1 MSKINNAAAL
11 KRSAN
16 VTKLI
21 NNRIIPPSTAPSL
34 LNLNNNLNLIKKPTV
49 NAAANNV
56 ANIAAKNAANIA
68 AKNAPASQSN
78 KTVIILVLVGI
89 GLMALLGL
97 IAFSLQLVN
106 DGKIRTMEGK
116 LAKQAEQNKKLNAQS
131 SSAGSIAAT
140 NMKRGDQGPP
150 GIQGPPGP
158 TGGVHAAAGPL
169 LCVGQRKVAT
179 PTVGVSDASIIYLDD
194 RRYTPIQY
202 WTLRNNP
209 DGTVSVVNKFTG
221 NCMTTNNLKDVFS
234 DKCKNPVPL
243 NQKFNW
249 GPNMQLSSADIQ
261 NFCVSVKSNYPM
273 SNNNMNRYDLD
284 NMTEKPDSNKGAVT
298 KLLLEQC
305 ADGQKLD
312 QTWWV
317 GN

>member
-1 MSKINNAAAL
+1 MD
-11 KRSAN
+11 
-16 VTKLI
+16 
-21 NNRIIPPSTAPSL
+21 
-34 LNLNNNLNLIKKPTV
+34 
-49 NAAANNV
+49 NNV
-56 ANIAAKNAANIA
+56 KLLCARMKIVFI
-68 AKNAPASQSN
+68 SLG
-78 KTVIILVLVGI
+78 VILVI
-89 GLMALLGL
+89 SILGL
-97 IAFSLQLVN
+97 VAFSMQMIN
-106 DGKIRTMEGK
+106 DGKVNKMNKRVE
-116 LAKQAEQNKKLNAQS
+116 AQEEQNKKLTAKQN
-131 SSAGSIAAT
+131 SAGSIAAT

-150 GIQGPPGP
+150 GIPGPPGP

-221 NCMTTNNLKDVFS
+221 NCMTTNNLNAVFS
-234 DKCKNPVPL
+234 DTCKNPVPL

-249 GPNMQLSSADIQ
+249 KPNMQLSSAEIQ
-261 NFCVSVKSNYPM
+261 NFCVSVENKFPM
-273 SNNNMNRYDLD
+273 SNENMNRYDLD
-284 NMTEKPDSNKGAVT
+284 NMTEKTDSNKGVVS
-298 KLLLEQC
+298 KLLLKQC
-305 ADGQKLD
+305 GSTNDAN

>member
-1 MSKINNAAAL
+1 MNKNNNIATPL
-11 KRSAN
+11 
-16 VTKLI
+16 L
-21 NNRIIPPSTAPSL
+21 STAEKAAS
-34 LNLNNNLNLIKKPTV
+34 K
-49 NAAANNV
+49 AAANN
-56 ANIAAKNAANIA
+56 AAKAAANNAANVANNA
-68 AKNAPASQSN
+68 AKAAEKTVLRKIDKIFIGVLIGILILAILGLVAFSMQQSN
-78 KTVIILVLVGI
+78 DGRVTSLNNKITV
-89 GLMALLGL
+89 
-97 IAFSLQLVN
+97 Q
-106 DGKIRTMEGK
+106 EGEIK
-116 LAKQAEQNKKLNAQS
+116 DLNAKINS
-131 SSAGSIAAT
+131 SGSIAAT

-209 DGTVSVVNKFTG
+209 DGTVSVINKFTG
-221 NCMTTNNLKDVFS
+221 NCMTTNNADAVFS

-249 GPNMQLSSADIQ
+249 GPNMQLSSADKQ
-261 NFCVSVKSNYPM
+261 NFCVSVDSKYPM
-273 SNNNMNRYDLD
+273 SNENMNKYDLD
-284 NMTEKPDSNKGAVT
+284 NMTEKPDSNKGVVS
-298 KLLLEQC
+298 KLLLKKC
-305 ADGQKLD
+305 GDTNDAN
-312 QTWWV
+312 QTWWA

>member
-1 MSKINNAAAL
+1 MNKNNNITTPLLTNAERAAAKAANNAARLA
-11 KRSAN
+11 AG
-16 VTKLI
+16 
-21 NNRIIPPSTAPSL
+21 
-34 LNLNNNLNLIKKPTV
+34 
-49 NAAANNV
+49 NAAG
-56 ANIAAKNAANIA
+56 NAANSA
-68 AKNAPASQSN
+68 AKVAE
-78 KTVIILVLVGI
+78 KTVLRKIDKIFIGVLIGILILAV
-89 GLMALLGL
+89 LGL
-97 IAFSLQLVN
+97 VAFSMQQAN
-106 DGKIRTMEGK
+106 DGRVNS
-116 LAKQAEQNKKLNAQS
+116 LNKKITTQEGEIKDLNAKINS
-131 SSAGSIAAT
+131 SGSVSAT

-202 WTLRNNP
+202 WSLRNNP

-221 NCMTTNNLKDVFS
+221 NCITTNNEKAVFS
-234 DKCKNPVPL
+234 NKCEDKNVPL

-249 GPNMQLSSADIQ
+249 LPNMQLSSAAMQ
-261 NFCVSVKSNYPM
+261 NFCLSVNSKYPM
-273 SNNNMNRYDLD
+273 SNENMNRYDLD
-284 NMTEKPDSNKGAVT
+284 NMTEKTDSNKGVVS
-298 KLLLEQC
+298 KLLLKKCGEVN
-305 ADGQKLD
+305 DIN

>member
-1 MSKINNAAAL
+1 MSKINNAAL
-11 KRSAN
+11 KRAAI
-16 VTKLI
+16 KI
-21 NNRIIPPSTAPSL
+21 NNNINRSIIPPSTAPSMDL
-34 LNLNNNLNLIKKPTV
+34 INNNSSVITKATV
-49 NAAANNV
+49 NAAN
-56 ANIAAKNAANIA
+56 NAANIA

-97 IAFSLQLVN
+97 VAFSLQMVN
-106 DGKIRTMEGK
+106 DGKMRTMEGK
-116 LAKQAEQNKKLNAQS
+116 LAKQDEQNKKLNAQS

-209 DGTVSVVNKFTG
+209 DGTVSVINKFTG
-221 NCMTTNNLKDVFS
+221 NCMTTNNADAVFS
-234 DKCKNPVPL
+234 DKCKDPVPL

-249 GPNMQLSSADIQ
+249 GPSMQLSSADKQ
-261 NFCVSVKSNYPM
+261 NFCVSVDSKYQM
-273 SNNNMNRYDLD
+273 SNENMNRYNLD
-284 NMTEKPDSNKGAVT
+284 NMKEEDDSNKGVVVS
-298 KLLLEQC
+298 KLLLKKCGEVN
-305 ADGQKLD
+305 DIN

>member
-1 MSKINNAAAL
+1 MSSNIKLKTPLLSNAEKAASKAAANVATNTANNAAASQPS
-11 KRSAN
+11 K
-16 VTKLI
+16 VG
-21 NNRIIPPSTAPSL
+21 IIIFLS
-34 LNLNNNLNLIKKPTV
+34 I
-49 NAAANNV
+49 
-56 ANIAAKNAANIA
+56 
-68 AKNAPASQSN
+68 
-78 KTVIILVLVGI
+78 I

-97 IAFSLQLVN
+97 VAFSMQMVN
-106 DGKIRTMEGK
+106 DGKMKAMNNKVAAQEQQNRN
-116 LAKQAEQNKKLNAQS
+116 LAASQN
-131 SSAGSIAAT
+131 SAGSIAAT

-179 PTVGVSDASIIYLDD
+179 PTVGTSDASIIYLDD

-221 NCMTTNNLKDVFS
+221 NCMTTNNSKAVFS
-234 DKCKNPVPL
+234 DRCRNPVPL

-249 GPNMQLSSADIQ
+249 SPNMQLSSADMQ
-261 NFCVSVKSNYPM
+261 NFCVSVDSKFQM
-273 SNNNMNRYDLD
+273 SNENMNKYDLD
-284 NMTEKPDSNKGAVT
+284 NMTEKPDTNKGVVS
-298 KLLLEQC
+298 KLLLKQC
-305 ADGQKLD
+305 GSTNDAN

>member
-1 MSKINNAAAL
+1 MSNNAFLKKAGKNINNSI
-11 KRSAN
+11 K
-16 VTKLI
+16 KG
-21 NNRIIPPSTAPSL
+21 IIPPASAPPL
-34 LNLNNNLNLIKKPTV
+34 LNINNKLNLIKNPIV
-49 NAAANNV
+49 NAAANT
-56 ANIAAKNAANIA
+56 ANIA
-68 AKNAPASQSN
+68 AKNAPTSQPS
-78 KTVIILVLVGI
+78 KAGIIIVLSII

-97 IAFSLQLVN
+97 VAFSLQMIN
-106 DGKIRTMEGK
+106 DGKIKTMNNKVAAQE
-116 LAKQAEQNKKLNAQS
+116 EQNKNLAAKQN
-131 SSAGSIAAT
+131 SAGSIAAT

-169 LCVGQRKVAT
+169 LCVGQKKVAT

-202 WTLRNNP
+202 WTLRNNS

-221 NCMTTNNLKDVFS
+221 NCMTTNNLNAVFS
-234 DKCKNPVPL
+234 DTCKNPVPL

-249 GPNMQLSSADIQ
+249 KPNMQLSSVETP
-261 NFCVSVKSNYPM
+261 NFCVSVDSKFPM
-273 SNNNMNRYDLD
+273 SNENMNRYDLD
-284 NMTEKPDSNKGAVT
+284 NMTEKPDSNKGTVS
-298 KLLLEQC
+298 KLLLKKCEEVN
-305 ADGQKLD
+305 DVN

>member
-1 MSKINNAAAL
+1 MSNAFLKKAGKNINN
-11 KRSAN
+11 N
-16 VTKLI
+16 I
-21 NNRIIPPSTAPSL
+21 NKGIIPPASAPPL
-34 LNLNNNLNLIKKPTV
+34 LNINNNLNLIKKPIV
-49 NAAANNV
+49 NAAANV
-56 ANIAAKNAANIA
+56 ATNTAIIA
-68 AKNAPASQSN
+68 AKNAPTSQPS
-78 KTVIILVLVGI
+78 KAGIIIVLSII

-97 IAFSLQLVN
+97 VAFSLQMIN
-106 DGKIRTMEGK
+106 DGKIKTMNNKVAAQE
-116 LAKQAEQNKKLNAQS
+116 EQNKNLAAKQN
-131 SSAGSIAAT
+131 SAGSIAAT

-158 TGGVHAAAGPL
+158 TGGVHAGAGPL

-179 PTVGVSDASIIYLDD
+179 PTVGISDASIIYLDD

-221 NCMTTNNLKDVFS
+221 NCMTTNNSNAVFS

-249 GPNMQLSSADIQ
+249 LPNMQLSSAEIQ
-261 NFCVSVKSNYPM
+261 NFCVSVDSKYPM
-273 SNNNMNRYDLD
+273 SNENMNRYDLD
-284 NMTEKPDSNKGAVT
+284 NMTEKPDSNKGVVS
-298 KLLLEQC
+298 KLLLKQC
-305 ADGQKLD
+305 GSTNDAN

>member
-1 MSKINNAAAL
+1 MSNKNLKTPLLAKAGNNAAKAGITAT
-11 KRSAN
+11 AN
-16 VTKLI
+16 AAKVVGNAGNAANAATTTANAI
-21 NNRIIPPSTAPSL
+21 AVVNSTA
-34 LNLNNNLNLIKKPTV
+34 
-49 NAAANNV
+49 NAAA
-56 ANIAAKNAANIA
+56 
-68 AKNAPASQSN
+68 
-78 KTVIILVLVGI
+78 KTVLTKKDKIFIGVLVGI
-89 GLMALLGL
+89 GIIALIGL
-97 IAFSLQLVN
+97 IGFIMQQAN
-106 DGKIRTMEGK
+106 DGKVNAMNQKVTAQEK
-116 LAKQAEQNKKLNAQS
+116 ENKKLAEQQR
-131 SSAGSIAAT
+131 SAGSIAAT

-179 PTVGVSDASIIYLDD
+179 PTVGISDASIIYLDD

-221 NCMTTNNLKDVFS
+221 NCMTTNNSNAVFS
-234 DKCKNPVPL
+234 DKCKNPLPL

-249 GPNMQLSSADIQ
+249 GPNMQLSSAEIQ
-261 NFCVSVKSNYPM
+261 NFCVSVDSKYPM
-273 SNNNMNRYDLD
+273 SNENMNRYDLD
-284 NMTEKPDSNKGAVT
+284 NMTEKPDSNKGVVS
-298 KLLLEQC
+298 KLLLKKC
-305 ADGQKLD
+305 GDTNDAN

>member
-1 MSKINNAAAL
+1 MSKINNAAL
-11 KRSAN
+11 KRAAI
-16 VTKLI
+16 KI
-21 NNRIIPPSTAPSL
+21 NNNIAKSIIPPSTAPPQ
-34 LNLNNNLNLIKKPTV
+34 LNLNNNLIKKPTV
-49 NAAANNV
+49 NVAAN
-56 ANIAAKNAANIA
+56 NAANIA
-68 AKNAPASQSN
+68 AKNAPASQPN

-97 IAFSLQLVN
+97 IAFSLQMVN
-106 DGKIRTMEGK
+106 DGKMRTMEGK
-116 LAKQAEQNKKLNAQS
+116 LAKQDEQNKDLNAKQN
-131 SSAGSIAAT
+131 SAGSIAAT

-209 DGTVSVVNKFTG
+209 DGTVSVINKFTG
-221 NCMTTNNLKDVFS
+221 NCMTTNNADAVFS

-249 GPNMQLSSADIQ
+249 GPNMQLSSADKQ
-261 NFCVSVKSNYPM
+261 DFCVSVYSKYPM
-273 SNNNMNRYDLD
+273 SNENMNKYDLD
-284 NMTEKPDSNKGAVT
+284 NMTEKPDSNKGVVD
-298 KLLLEQC
+298 KLLLKKCGEVN
-305 ADGQKLD
+305 DIN

>member
-1 MSKINNAAAL
+1 MD
-11 KRSAN
+11 
-16 VTKLI
+16 LI
-21 NNRIIPPSTAPSL
+21 NNNSSVITKA
-34 LNLNNNLNLIKKPTV
+34 TV
-49 NAAANNV
+49 NAAN
-56 ANIAAKNAANIA
+56 NAANIA
-68 AKNAPASQSN
+68 AKNAPASQPN

-97 IAFSLQLVN
+97 IAFSLQMIN
-106 DGKIRTMEGK
+106 DGKMRTMEGK
-116 LAKQAEQNKKLNAQS
+116 LAKQDEQNKKLNAQS

-179 PTVGVSDASIIYLDD
+179 PTTGTSQYSIIYLDD

-209 DGTVSVVNKFTG
+209 DGSVSIVNKFTG
-221 NCMTTNNLKDVFS
+221 NCMTSTNNTTDIFS
-234 DKCKNPVPL
+234 DKCANPVPL
-243 NQKFNW
+243 TQKFIW
-249 GPNMQLSSADIQ
+249 GPNMQLSSVAQNTKCLSIQ
-261 NFCVSVKSNYPM
+261 SDFPM
-273 SNNNMNRYDLD
+273 SNSNSNNKFDLN
-284 NMTEKPDSNKGAVT
+284 NMTEKQNSNNGSVT
-298 KLLLEQC
+298 QLKLMDCGPSQN
-305 ADGQKLD
+305 LD
-312 QTWWV
+312 QSWWV

>member
-1 MSKINNAAAL
+1 MSNNAFLKKAGKNINNSI
-11 KRSAN
+11 K
-16 VTKLI
+16 KG
-21 NNRIIPPSTAPSL
+21 IIPPASAPPL
-34 LNLNNNLNLIKKPTV
+34 LNINNKLNLIKNPIV
-49 NAAANNV
+49 NAAANT
-56 ANIAAKNAANIA
+56 ANIA
-68 AKNAPASQSN
+68 AKNAPTSQPS
-78 KTVIILVLVGI
+78 KAGIIIVLSII

-97 IAFSLQLVN
+97 VAFSLQMIN
-106 DGKIRTMEGK
+106 DGKIKTMNNKVAAQE
-116 LAKQAEQNKKLNAQS
+116 EQNKNLAAKQN
-131 SSAGSIAAT
+131 SAGSIAAT

-158 TGGVHAAAGPL
+158 TGGVHAGAGPL

-179 PTVGVSDASIIYLDD
+179 PTVGISDASIIYLDD

-221 NCMTTNNLKDVFS
+221 NCMTTNNSNAVFS

-249 GPNMQLSSADIQ
+249 LPNMQLSSAEIQ
-261 NFCVSVKSNYPM
+261 NFCVSVDSKYPM
-273 SNNNMNRYDLD
+273 SNENMNRYDLD
-284 NMTEKPDSNKGAVT
+284 NMTEKPDSNKGTVS
-298 KLLLEQC
+298 KLLLKKCEEVN
-305 ADGQKLD
+305 DVN